1 MDPDIRGHRLIQAGA
16 FLFLLGL
23 LIGFVIPATTNPR
36 MALSSHLE
44 GVMNGMLLMVLG
56 LLWDRLRLGE
66 GALHALFALAVFG
79 TFANVVATLLAAVW
93 GAGAAMPIAAGS
105 FEGSPLQEAV
115 IMILL
120 GTLSLAMVAAL
131 VLVLL
136 GLRRPS

>member
-1 MDPDIRGHRLIQAGA
+1 MRSDLRGHRLIQAGA

-23 LIGFVIPATTNPR
+23 LIGFVIPMVTNPR

-44 GVMNGMLLMVLG
+44 ALMNGLFLMVLG
-56 LLWDRLRLGE
+56 LLWDRLKLSE
-66 GALHALFALAVFG
+66 KTFQALFALAIFG
-79 TFANVVATLLAAVW
+79 TFANMIATLLAAVW
-93 GAGAAMPIAAGS
+93 GSGAAMPIAAGAY
-105 FEGSPLQEAV
+105 EGTPLQESV

>member
-1 MDPDIRGHRLIQAGA
+1 MESDIRGHRLIQAGA

-23 LIGFVIPATTNPR
+23 LVGFMIPMTANPR

-56 LLWDRLRLGE
+56 LIWDRVRLGE
-66 GALHALFALAVFG
+66 RALFALFALALFG

-105 FEGSPLQEAV
+105 FEGTPLQESV

-120 GTLSLAMVAAL
+120 GTLSLSMVAAL
-131 VLVLL
+131 VLVLM